1 MKKISIGILGVG
13 AVAVIVAGSLM
24 FLNSDKASSPPQS
37 DEGTKQDKPKPQP
50 PPDPTKHSYSDT
62 DFARKMIVYN
72 QQAMELANLVQHG
85 GSDSDVSALAKE
97 ITETHGRTA
106 DKYANWLKGW
116 GETYQNLSDF
126 PKTDG
131 HDAYP
136 TFTGLAA
143 AYELQKMTEMSKD
156 ELEKEFV
163 RLILQHHEGALEH
176 IKNMGGDKL
185 QYGEM
190 KEFLKTDTEHYTK
203 EVKSITNLKDT
214 KGY

>member
-13 AVAVIVAGSLM
+13 VVAAAITGSLV
-24 FLNSDKASSPPQS
+24 FLNKDKASSPPQS
-37 DEGTKQDKPKPQP
+37 ENSVKEYKPKPQP
-50 PPDPTKHSYSDT
+50 PPDPKQHSYMAPDV
-62 DFARKMIVYN
+62 ARKMIGYN
-72 QQAMELANLVQHG
+72 QQATELANLVQHG
-85 GSDSDVSALAKE
+85 GSDSDVLALAKE

-106 DKYANWLKGW
+106 DKYANWLKEW

-126 PKTDG
+126 PQTDG

-143 AYELQKMTEMSKD
+143 AYELQKMTEMSKA

-176 IKNMGGDKL
+176 IKNMGGDNL

-190 KEFLKTDTEHYTK
+190 KEFVKTDTEHYTK
-203 EVKSITNLKDT
+203 EVKSITDLKNA